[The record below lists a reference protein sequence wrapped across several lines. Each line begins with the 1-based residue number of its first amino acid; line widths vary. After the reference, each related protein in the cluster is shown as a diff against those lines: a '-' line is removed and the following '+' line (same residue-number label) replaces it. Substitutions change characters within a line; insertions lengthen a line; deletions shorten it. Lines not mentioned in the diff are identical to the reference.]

1 MVKAMPISRLAGRFL
16 LFVLHAAQ
24 LILTIGGIGIL
35 FTRSSFM
42 SISAD
47 IFGAEAPLMNSA
59 WLDMVFRP
67 YSAVLVVL
75 LAGFVLFLRE
85 RAGTSPRKL
94 AVDLVHAVI
103 LAGWLSILLSALYAP
118 VL

>member
-1 MVKAMPISRLAGRFL
+1 MAKAMPISRLIGKFL
-16 LFVLHAAQ
+16 LVVLHVAQ

-35 FTRSSFM
+35 FTRPSFM
-42 SISAD
+42 SVSAD
-47 IFGAEAPLMNSA
+47 IFGAEAPLMNSV

-75 LAGFVLFLRE
+75 LAGAVLFLRKK
-85 RAGTSPRKL
+85 AVASSQKL
-94 AVDLVHAVI
+94 AVDLAHAVI